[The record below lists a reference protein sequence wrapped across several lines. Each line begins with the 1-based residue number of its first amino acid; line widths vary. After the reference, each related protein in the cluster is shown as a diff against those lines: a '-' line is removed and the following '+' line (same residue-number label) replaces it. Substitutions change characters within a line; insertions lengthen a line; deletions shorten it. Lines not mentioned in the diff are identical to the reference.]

1 MATIKKIELKMRFAR
16 VVLDLVKA
24 ADRDGYDRGYK
35 DGYAE
40 GQTSMKQEKPIRDE
54 ESRMNLCPRCRRP
67 VSDLDAGYITEAQK
81 RSGGCIWDHCGWC
94 GQALDWSEEAADD
107 E

>member
-1 MATIKKIELKMRFAR
+1 MAR
-16 VVLDLVKA
+16 VDTIWMRMRSARKVLDRIKA
-24 ADRDGYDRGYK
+24 AYCDGYDRGYE
-35 DGYAE
+35 DGYSE
-40 GQTSMKQEKPIRDE
+40 GQTSMKPLKPIRDE
-54 ESRMNLCPRCRRP
+54 ESRMNLCPHCRRP

-94 GQALDWSEEAADD
+94 GQALDWSEEAAND